1 MAALLC
7 IPGKGMR
14 GLWCYDA
21 LTPTHRKT
29 LFVGYLCSLHSVFVD
44 IERHASEPG
53 VPASGVNSLRTF
65 HTGKVI
71 ALTCLRPLSN
81 EMGESGGV
89 LITGG
94 G

>member
-1 MAALLC
+1 MRCDDASVPADYLSLLV
-7 IPGKGMR
+7 R
-14 GLWCYDA
+14 YS
-21 LTPTHRKT
+21 
-29 LFVGYLCSLHSVFVD
+29 CSLHSVFVD
-44 IERHASEPG
+44 IERHGSEPG

-81 EMGESGGV
+81 EVGDSGGV